1 MLKLNR
7 VIPLVFLSSVLA
19 VSGCSVR
26 VSNFMEMAET
36 AFAEQ
41 EDFVFTERALND
53 LRYATVYLKTES
65 SPQIAAILNK
75 VSGGDI
81 QPQRNWVSGSR
92 EVIVTQQGRIVA
104 SSGLTAF
111 PRHISNTHSDPLL
124 CFVEK
129 LRMKQAVAD
138 CPMQW
143 EREAEFFGHGTL
155 QAQRIA
161 ITSTFSVAGA
171 TQPYIHPDGTE
182 LDVIEVT
189 ERGTYADNALFG
201 PQTFTNTFWI
211 ANGRT
216 VKSEQ
221 WLSEQHGYAS
231 LAEVKPYSGDLN

>member
-7 VIPLVFLSSVLA
+7 VIPLVFLSSALA
-19 VSGCSVR
+19 LSGCSVR

-36 AFAEQ
+36 AFAEP

-53 LRYATVYLKTES
+53 LTFATIYLKTES
-65 SPQIAAILNK
+65 SPQIAAILNR
-75 VSGGDI
+75 VSGGDV

-104 SSGLTAF
+104 SSGLNAF
-111 PRHISNTHSDPLL
+111 PRHISNTHADPLL
-124 CFVEK
+124 CFTEK
-129 LRMKQAVAD
+129 MKGQQALTD

-161 ITSTFSVAGA
+161 ISSTFSVADT
-171 TQPYIHPDGTE
+171 TQTYTHPDGTE

-189 ERGTYADNALFG
+189 ERGTYAENNLFG
-201 PQTFTNTFWI
+201 PQTFTNTFWL

-216 VKSEQ
+216 VKSKQ
-221 WLSEQHGYAS
+221 WLSQQHGYAS

>member
-7 VIPLVFLSSVLA
+7 VIPLVVLSSLLTL
-19 VSGCSVR
+19 SGCSVR

-36 AFAEQ
+36 AFSEP

-53 LRYATVYLKTES
+53 LTYATVYVKTES

-92 EVIVTQQGRIVA
+92 EVIVTQRGRIVA
-104 SSGLTAF
+104 SSGLAAF
-111 PRHISNTHSDPLL
+111 PRHISNTHADPLL
-124 CFVEK
+124 CFTEK
-129 LRMKQAVAD
+129 MRFQQDLTT
-138 CPMQW
+138 CPMTW
-143 EREAEFFGHGTL
+143 EREAEFLGHGTL

-161 ITSTFSVAGA
+161 VSSSFSVAST
-171 TQPYIHPDGTE
+171 TQTYIHPDGTE
-182 LDVIEVT
+182 LDVIEIT
-189 ERGTYADNALFG
+189 EQGIYADNALFG
-201 PQTFTNTFWI
+201 PQSFTNTFWL

-221 WLSEQHGYAS
+221 WLSQQHGYAS
-231 LAEVKPYSGDLN
+231 LAEVKPYSGDLY